1 MKKWALP
8 HKFKY
13 LGVGLV
19 VIGSALMVYYLGFDF
34 RIMMPVFAVYSSFLE
49 TQTFSI
55 IQTNVSDELILLLF
69 LTGFLLI
76 LFSREKNERK
86 RYNLLRYK
94 ASKYA
99 LLLNSALLFLSILFV
114 YGTGFIAILTMNLF
128 SITIFYLVIFHLLKN
143 KERPKSRV

>member
-1 MKKWALP
+1 MKKWVLP

-13 LGVGLV
+13 LGAGLV

-34 RIMMPVFAVYSSFLE
+34 RIIMPVFAVYFSFLE
-49 TQTFSI
+49 TKTFSI

-76 LFSREKNERK
+76 IFSREKNERK

-94 ASKYA
+94 ASGYA

-128 SITIFYLVIFHLLKN
+128 STAIFYLVIFHLLKN
-143 KERPKSRV
+143 KERPK